1 MKNYDKQTIAQ
12 IRKPIVEAAIIMLV
26 FYAIEIPMVHFNVFP
41 DGNTLYIADIIIRVA
56 GGTAGLILLNG
67 YSKRGESKCTLKQ
80 LFTNKISGKM
90 WLIMIPQIINILL
103 PFLNLF
109 IATVFTT
116 KYIVTLSILIVQ
128 QFATGFYEEG
138 VQRGLMMNGLIK
150 FNISTVKRRLF
161 TVLVTGLFFGL
172 GHAPNIAFGENPLI
186 QVPST
191 MCIGMFWAAVY
202 MLSDN
207 LLLVM
212 LLHAFTDSTFRI
224 VNGLFGYA
232 REGFLYQAIEC
243 SRGIIEYVILPALAI
258 CICIWF
264 DKLKNNAPEDRL
276 T

>member
-1 MKNYDKQTIAQ
+1 MKNYDKQAIAQ
-12 IRKPIVEAAIIMLV
+12 IREPIVQAAIIMLV

-41 DGNTLYIADIIIRVA
+41 DVNTLYIADIIIRVA
-56 GGTAGLILLNG
+56 CGTAGLILLNG

-80 LFTNKISGKM
+80 LFTNKISGKT

-243 SRGIIEYVILPALAI
+243 SRGIIEYVILPALAL

-264 DKLKNNAPEDRL
+264 DKLKNNASEDRL

>member
-1 MKNYDKQTIAQ
+1 MKNYDKHTIAQ
-12 IRKPIVEAAIIMLV
+12 IRKPIVQAAIIMLL
-26 FYAIEIPMVHFNVFP
+26 FYAIEIPMVYFNVFP
-41 DGNTLYIADIIIRVA
+41 DKNTLYIADIIIRVI

-80 LFTNKISGKM
+80 LFTNKILRKT
-90 WLIMIPQIINILL
+90 WLIMIPLIIDILL
-103 PFLNLF
+103 PFLNIF
-109 IATVFTT
+109 TATIFTT
-116 KYIVTLSILIVQ
+116 RFIVTLSILIVQ
-128 QFATGFYEEG
+128 QFATGFYEES
-138 VQRGLMMNGLIK
+138 VQRGLMMNGLNK
-150 FNISTVKRRLF
+150 YNISTVKRRLF

-191 MCIGMFWAAVY
+191 MCMGMFLAAVY

-212 LLHAFTDSTFRI
+212 LLHAFVDSTFRI

-232 REGFLYQAIEC
+232 HEGFLYHAVGC
-243 SRGIIEYVILPALAI
+243 SRDIIEYVILPALAI

-264 DKLKNNAPEDRL
+264 DKLKNNATEDGL